1 PQRCAQAPLLPD
13 LRCALGIIAHW
24 LKTMYRGG
32 LAKGLGA
39 MTDRRSAHACASSDP
54 VAMGRRTQ
62 GRFPFPRF
70 SPAAARCRSSVVE
83 HPLGKGEVVSSIL
96 TGSTRQAQ
104 QLTASLREHS
114 LLSRDSHVNK
124 ACFPQLNW
132 GKNRGI
138 CSAGVRVCKSE
149 GPFPKLSK
157 GGADG

>member
-1 PQRCAQAPLLPD
+1 LRLRLAALEVLPQRCAQAPLLPD

-70 SPAAARCRSSVVE
+70 SPAAGRCRSSVVE

-96 TGSTRQAQ
+96 TGSTIKPGFYRITVVQNRA
-104 QLTASLREHS
+104 EHNAKQRIKTHQIRTKRS
-114 LLSRDSHVNK
+114 GDVRYQSE
-124 ACFPQLNW
+124 
-132 GKNRGI
+132 
-138 CSAGVRVCKSE
+138 SA
-149 GPFPKLSK
+149 P
-157 GGADG
+157 